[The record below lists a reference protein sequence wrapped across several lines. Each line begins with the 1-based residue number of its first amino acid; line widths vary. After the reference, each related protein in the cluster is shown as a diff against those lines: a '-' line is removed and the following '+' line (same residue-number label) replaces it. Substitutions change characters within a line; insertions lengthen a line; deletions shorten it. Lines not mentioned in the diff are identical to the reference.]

1 MRNNQEGAVIARVQ
15 IDSSAKGWRLFRNSV
30 GMAWQGNKVGEFMRD
45 GIKAVLLSSARRVAY
60 GLGVGTSDLVGWAP
74 RKYIDPETGEL
85 VTVAVFVAVECKT
98 QGYKRT
104 TAEQD
109 NFLEQVAMAGGAA
122 YIARGK
128 GETVDMIAVEAD

>member
-30 GMAWQGNKVGEFMRD
+30 GMAWQGNKVGEFIKD
-45 GIKAVLLSSARRVAY
+45 GVRIVMLKMARRIKY
-60 GLGVGTSDLVGWAP
+60 GLGVGTSDLVGWQPVVITQEMVGQTIAQF
-74 RKYIDPETGEL
+74 
-85 VTVAVFVAVECKT
+85 TVVECKT

-104 TAEQD
+104 TEEQD